1 MDKHKNLLIIF
12 LTFLTFGNLKA
23 QDHLEPVEGI
33 FNLYDYQIE
42 YYPKVEKILFDG
54 LSDNPEIR
62 YLIMPSFSGEK
73 VLDINKDFAS
83 GKYFIN
89 FHVAEPS
96 AWESIQSDKK
106 EVKVK
111 KIKKE
116 ISAKD
121 IELIKTLFKKAVL
134 TVKYP
139 DKERNG
145 FDGTNYYFASSHKS
159 GTIWSPNSGSKMS
172 KLVEIG
178 NGIVEFSK
186 NKKNDL
192 DVELVAKIKIL
203 IEEL

>member
-1 MDKHKNLLIIF
+1 MHKHKNLLIIF

-23 QDHLEPVEGI
+23 QDHLEPVEGV
-33 FNLYDYQIE
+33 FFMYDFQVE
-42 YYPKVEKILFDG
+42 YYPKVREILFDG

-89 FHVAEPS
+89 FQVAEPS
-96 AWESIQSDKK
+96 VWNSIQSDKK

-121 IELIKTLFKKAVL
+121 TELIKTLFKKAIL

-139 DKERNG
+139 NKEMNG
-145 FDGTNYYFASSHKS
+145 LDGTNYYFASSNKS
-159 GTIWSPNSGSKMS
+159 GTIWSPKSGSKMS
-172 KLVEIG
+172 KLVEIA

-186 NKKNDL
+186 NEKTDFNEEF
-192 DVELVAKIKIL
+192 VVKIKML
-203 IEEL
+203 IDEL

>member
-1 MDKHKNLLIIF
+1 MDKYKNLLMFF
-12 LTFLTFGNLKA
+12 LAFLTFGNLKA
-23 QDHLEPVEGI
+23 QDHLEPVEGV
-33 FNLYDYQIE
+33 FNLYDFQIE
-42 YYPKVEKILFDG
+42 YYPKVRKILFDG

-73 VLDINKDFAS
+73 VLDINKEFAS

-96 AWESIQSDKK
+96 VWNSIQSDNK

-121 IELIKTLFKKAVL
+121 IELIKTLFKKAIL

-139 DKERNG
+139 DKETNG
-145 FDGTNYYFASSHKS
+145 FDGTNYYFASSNKS
-159 GTIWSPNSGSKMS
+159 GTIWSPKSGSKMS

-178 NGIVEFSK
+178 NGIAEFSK
-186 NKKNDL
+186 NEKTDL
-192 DVELVAKIKIL
+192 DEEFVVKIKML

>member
-1 MDKHKNLLIIF
+1 MYKNKNLLIIF
-12 LTFLTFGNLKA
+12 LTILTFGNLKA
-23 QDHLEPVEGI
+23 QDHLEPVEGV
-33 FNLYDYQIE
+33 FDLYDYQIE
-42 YYPKVEKILFDG
+42 YYPKVRKILFDG

-89 FHVAEPS
+89 FQIAEPS
-96 AWESIQSDKK
+96 VWESIQSDKT

-121 IELIKTLFKKAVL
+121 IELIKTLFKKAIL
-134 TVKYP
+134 TVIYP
-139 DKERNG
+139 DKEING
-145 FDGTNYYFASSHKS
+145 LDGTNYYFTSSHKS
-159 GTIWSPNSGSKMS
+159 GTIWSPESGSKMS

-186 NKKNDL
+186 NEKRTWMRSLLQK
-192 DVELVAKIKIL
+192 
-203 IEEL
+203 